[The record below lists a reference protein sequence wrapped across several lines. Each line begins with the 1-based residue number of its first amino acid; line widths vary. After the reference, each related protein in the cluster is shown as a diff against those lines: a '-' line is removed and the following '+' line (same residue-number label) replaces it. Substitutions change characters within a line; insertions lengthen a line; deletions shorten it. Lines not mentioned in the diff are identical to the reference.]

1 LSMRNLSDCILYT
14 THEPCPMCAAASVYA
29 RVGGIVF
36 GTNIDDATRF
46 VTENPQVYWRSIGLS
61 LSVLLARTENASLLV
76 VEGFMRTQCASLFS
90 LLLTE

>member
-1 LSMRNLSDCILYT
+1 
-14 THEPCPMCAAASVYA
+14 MCAAASIYA
-29 RVGGIVF
+29 RIGGIVF
-36 GTNIDDATRF
+36 GTSIDDAAGF
-46 VTENPQVYWRSIGLS
+46 VEKNPQVCWRSIGLS